1 MANINNIVNT
11 LDCTS
16 GNLGAGLAH
25 CRFDFDNMSGGGLGL
40 LKTGT
45 ALPTDLT
52 QASLLAL
59 QKTGNFKVI
68 QNIFN
73 VEDQSSDDQFE
84 TSASGVEALATKG
97 LFKYRIDFTN
107 GAMFHKVLA
116 SLEGNNRWEVIM
128 WDAAGNVDV
137 RETVSGEIRGYSTSH
152 TTVGRPTMKNGGT
165 TAKQS
170 IIFQFNNRSQK
181 DNQISYINAEQLEAN
196 NVSFLELEGINELK
210 VSLDPVVDGAT
221 TITGRIV
228 SAWDSKLT
236 NSALTESDLAIT
248 GATASAATVSATGVL
263 SITVTAVSTDDVIT
277 VALDGVVEDVDGRL
291 FKSNVA
297 TTVVTA

>member
-1 MANINNIVNT
+1 
-11 LDCTS
+11 LECGQS
-16 GNLGAGLAH
+16 GSFGTGLAH
-25 CRFDFDNMSGGGLGL
+25 CKFDFDNMSGGGLGL
-40 LKTGT
+40 LRTGT
-45 ALPTDLT
+45 ALPTDFT

-59 QKTGNFKVI
+59 QKAGNLIVI

-84 TSASGVEALATKG
+84 TSESGREALATKG
-97 LFKYRIDFTN
+97 LFKYRVDFTN

-137 RETVSGEIRGYSTSH
+137 RETANGEIRGYSTSH
-152 TTVGRPTMKNGGT
+152 TTVARPTKRSGGT

-170 IIFQFNNRSQK
+170 IIFQLSNRAQK
-181 DNQISYINAEQLEAN
+181 DNQISYINADQLEVEN
-196 NVSFLELEGINELK
+196 ISFLELEGVNELK
-210 VSLDPVVDGAT
+210 VTLNPVADGAT
-221 TITGRIV
+221 TITGKIV

-236 NSALTESDLAIT
+236 NSALSQTDLAIT
-248 GATASAATVSATGVL
+248 GATASAATVSAAGVL

-291 FKSNVA
+291 FKSNTAKV
-297 TTVVTA
+297 VVTA